1 MSKISKESLLFKG
14 YSIPNS
20 ADFVGNATQVR
31 TLCFYYQDMR
41 QHQVV
46 TVTMLC
52 GNIIYTDKDWEYPLH
67 RHSHHEIIFPQ
78 EGTYRCSVNGQELS
92 VRPGAALLV
101 QAGEQHQDHLP
112 AGDDG

>member
-41 QHQVV
+41 QHQGV

-52 GNIIYTDKDWEYPLH
+52 GNIIY
-67 RHSHHEIIFPQ
+67 RFPTRSDQ
-78 EGTYRCSVNGQELS
+78 
-92 VRPGAALLV
+92 
-101 QAGEQHQDHLP
+101 
-112 AGDDG
+112 